1 MKRNRR
7 KKQRRE
13 RLIMIGSS
21 LFVLTALTMT
31 GIYVKDKNNAPEDG
45 YVVDLSQLETKEVE
59 EVKTETQPNNL
70 EDSSEAVSSSKV
82 ENADELWEK
91 DYSSVLDYDYDFWED
106 TIGEPMEEEITDF
119 FVKEEETLSF
129 SEEDKMLWP
138 TVGNILINYSMD
150 SPVYFSTLE
159 QYKYHPAIVI
169 GGKEGQNIMAAA
181 RGRVTKIEKTEELG
195 TVLTMELG
203 NGYEVIYGQ
212 LNNLQV
218 KEGDLV
224 EKGAYIADIA
234 KTTKY
239 YSVEGDNVYFAVKK
253 DGQPVNPMTKLQ

>member
-1 MKRNRR
+1 MKRSR

-13 RLIMIGSS
+13 RWIMIGSS

-31 GIYVKDKNNAPEDG
+31 GIYVKDKNDTGEDG
-45 YVVDLSQLETKEVE
+45 YVVDLSQLESN
-59 EVKTETQPNNL
+59 KTEDPIAEAEENSL

-82 ENADELWEK
+82 ENRENLWEK
-91 DYSSVLDYDYDFWED
+91 DYSSVLDYNYDFWED
-106 TIGEPMEEEITDF
+106 TIGAPVEEDITDF
-119 FVKEEETLSF
+119 FNHEEEKLSF
-129 SEEDKMLWP
+129 SEEDRLLWP
-138 TVGNILINYSMD
+138 VVGNILINYSMD

-169 GGKEGQNIMAAA
+169 QGKEGQNIMAAA

-195 TVLTMELG
+195 NVITMELG

-212 LNNLQV
+212 LGNLQV

-224 EKGAYIADIA
+224 EQGAYIADIA

>member
-13 RLIMIGSS
+13 RMIMIGSS

-31 GIYVKDKNNAPEDG
+31 GIYVKDKNETQDDG
-45 YVVDLSQLETKEVE
+45 YVVDLSQLEINDKEEPIAQAEQNPIE
-59 EVKTETQPNNL
+59 E
-70 EDSSEAVSSSKV
+70 DSEAVSSSKV
-82 ENADELWEK
+82 ENTDNLWEK

-106 TIGEPMEEEITDF
+106 TIGEPIEEDLADF
-119 FVKEEETLSF
+119 FVKEEESLSF
-129 SEEDKMLWP
+129 SEKDKLLWP

-169 GGKEGQNIMAAA
+169 QGKEGQNIMAAA

-195 TVLTMELG
+195 NVITMELG

-212 LNNLQV
+212 LGNLQV

-224 EKGAYIADIA
+224 EKGDYIADIA

-239 YSVEGDNVYFAVKK
+239 YSVEGDNIYFAVKK
-253 DGQPVNPMTKLQ
+253 DGKPVNPMTKLQ